1 MIRIRSGVL
10 AVLLTAVLLAGAM
23 PVLAQSDLF
32 IRKHKREGGES
43 APKSIFVPRK
53 EGSKQTVFTPPKS
66 ESAVVV
72 TAASIKD
79 FDPQLLEMK
88 GREPRNVQELLM
100 AAHMHRAPAMAEMN
114 AMRAQT
120 HKVLAAQEQTLLARM
135 NSNAPPTEVNAAQI
149 EPAMQ
154 APKES
159 SAGKKKK
166 VLLFNKKNTGV
177 TKPKKVFQD
186 Y

>member
-1 MIRIRSGVL
+1 MIRIHSGI
-10 AVLLTAVLLAGAM
+10 LLVSFMAVLLAGTM

-53 EGSKQTVFTPPKS
+53 EGSKQTVFTPQKPES
-66 ESAVVV
+66 SAVV
-72 TAASIKD
+72 TAGNIKD
-79 FDPQLLEMK
+79 FDPQLLEMR

-100 AAHMHRAPAMAEMN
+100 AAQMHRAPVMAEMN

-120 HKVLAAQEQTLLARM
+120 HKVLAAQEQTLLAQM
-135 NSNAPPTEVNAAQI
+135 NSNAPPAQANAAQI
-149 EPAMQ
+149 EPVAE
-154 APKES
+154 APKKS
-159 SAGKKKK
+159 GAGKKK
-166 VLLFNKKNTGV
+166 VLLFNKKSTGM